1 MNSHLHEA
9 VLAIA
14 GDAAD
19 AVAKE
24 TGIPDHRW
32 AKIFRKMAEDQQLT
46 RRDLHSALRDA
57 SDIMNRK
64 FPELAERLSELCR
77 LLDGL
82 PR

>member
-1 MNSHLHEA
+1 MNSRLHEP

-19 AVAKE
+19 VVAKE
-24 TGIPDHRW
+24 TGNADHRW
-32 AKIFRKMAEDQQLT
+32 AKIFRDMSEDQQLT
-46 RRDLHSALRDA
+46 RRNLHAALRDA
-57 SDIMNRK
+57 SDVLSRK
-64 FPELAERLSELCR
+64 FPDIAARLSELCR